1 MRCSIGSGPRWKGIT
16 VRNKMG
22 LIFLIGF
29 LFGGIV
35 PASAQQKAQWIPGQA
50 GLNSGILP
58 DAGLTYANLSINY
71 SADTLKDGKGN
82 SIPVQ
87 GTYSFWAIENVVYYV
102 PKAKILGGTFAFQ
115 ALLPIGNGSFTLP
128 AFGVDAGGAGYVDT
142 WIQPA
147 TLGWKLKCVNTWVAY
162 AFTAP
167 TGRFT
172 PGSTTN
178 VGSGYWGNN
187 LVSGTTVYL
196 TKNKKTTANLTT
208 DWEIHRKKSGTNETP
223 GQAFTT
229 EWGVGQLVPLDKK
242 MTRLLQLGI
251 IGYDQW
257 QVTADGGTLTNGLP
271 AGLIPAY
278 SVHAVGLQANFM
290 LPTKNANFF
299 FKYEPEYLA
308 YAHPLGRTFVFGGAW
323 TWSFPR
329 ANSHGP

>member
-1 MRCSIGSGPRWKGIT
+1 M
-16 VRNKMG
+16 RNKMG
-22 LIFLIGF
+22 LIFLIEF

-35 PASAQQKAQWIPGQA
+35 PASAQQKAQWVPGQA

-71 SADTLKDGKGN
+71 SSDTLKDGKGN

-196 TKNKKTTANLTT
+196 TKNKKTTANLIYRLGNSPQ
-208 DWEIHRKKSGTNETP
+208 EIRH
-223 GQAFTT
+223 Q
-229 EWGVGQLVPLDKK
+229 
-242 MTRLLQLGI
+242 
-251 IGYDQW
+251 
-257 QVTADGGTLTNGLP
+257 
-271 AGLIPAY
+271 
-278 SVHAVGLQANFM
+278 
-290 LPTKNANFF
+290 
-299 FKYEPEYLA
+299 
-308 YAHPLGRTFVFGGAW
+308 
-323 TWSFPR
+323 
-329 ANSHGP
+329 